1 MGQYWSTDSFKGK
14 FRVNHEASD
23 LVDFFLMD
31 IQDISL
37 DGATCILE
45 DNYENIGRVVVKI
58 VELYDE
64 YTLPVQKRMLY
75 FRDSDALGSFIQ
87 SIEGYFP
94 ENDPKSD
101 RDLGRIEISLAILGE
116 LIAGNDCVMA
126 VEY

>member
-23 LVDFFLMD
+23 LVDFYLME
-31 IQDISL
+31 IEEISL

-45 DNYENIGRVVVKI
+45 ENYENIGRVVVKI
-58 VELYDE
+58 AELYDE

-75 FRDSDALGSFIQ
+75 FRDSDSLGEFIQ
-87 SIEGYFP
+87 EIERHFP
-94 ENDPKSD
+94 ETPEGD
-101 RDLGRIEISLAILGE
+101 RDLGRIETGLAILGE

-126 VEY
+126 IEY